1 MAQGPEHDPVEVPQG
16 KAFPVSLSNILM
28 CWLAVFGCS
37 VTIST
42 LDGPFGVCADFRKW
56 MQASAH
62 AWARKGVSCPIC
74 VSFWVAPVIA
84 ALFVNP
90 VTLTTEQVQLWLSS
104 VGFTATITWLSPP
117 ADPSGHT
124 PPVA

>member
-1 MAQGPEHDPVEVPQG
+1 MAQGPEHDPVEVAQG

-42 LDGPFGVCADFRKW
+42 LDGPFGVCAAFRKW
-56 MQASAH
+56 MQGSTH

-74 VSFWVAPVIA
+74 VSFWVAPVIVA
-84 ALFVNP
+84 F
-90 VTLTTEQVQLWLSS
+90 TLPHTLSLHILLS
-104 VGFTATITWLSPP
+104 LSCLGFTAAIAWLSPP
-117 ADPSGHT
+117 SDSSDHT
-124 PPVA
+124 SPVA